1 MPPIPGVIATPTVL
15 LNALLGSL
23 PEDGIAVR
31 GPDRLAAVLPMYEEE
46 TGASEALL
54 SVLGQQ
60 RPLDEVVVSVNGG
73 RDATPRV
80 VRATLRAYGYRHVN
94 DMAPPALGA
103 RAELW
108 HRLAGG
114 PIVTVLRY
122 PQPTGKA
129 ASVNDAVLQEYIS
142 SERVLVMD
150 GDTVLAADFVERL
163 RDHFYRLRVE
173 HVAGRRRYVVEDV
186 ALQSGAVTSRD
197 PGPALLAA
205 GFISR
210 ARTAEYAFSA
220 LLRRGQ
226 TRRLGRGTVF
236 GSSRLYTV
244 VGCGFAARRDLFPV
258 PADTLT
264 EDHDFTLAA
273 QNAVPSDRAVDV
285 ATLEACGFEVMIDGV
300 AVPPSA
306 VMDRHDDVVL
316 RRGGEARFVSAA
328 RMETEDPPHLS
339 GYVRQVERW
348 TGGGIENALKRGFV
362 PTAWRDLRPNVR
374 FAFVAAQVE
383 NLVGL
388 LLLMMV
394 PVALGLN
401 VAVPGIGLPLA
412 GLATWFAVDLG
423 LTVALSGL
431 GFVQLERARGLHG
444 GPLLRGV
451 GASVVRSV
459 PAFVVLKYVNPVLY
473 VTAATRAVPA
483 FWRARARRGEPS
495 TTVTWERPRAGVRGT
510 AHVRT
515 TGVALVMLLNGLSLF
530 AGVAYFATTAL
541 PGYRE
546 TWLLGQGAARF
557 DLEVHAALPIRP
569 SRDAPAS
576 MRVGDAFR
584 QGGDLRVVS
593 EVLRGTPAG
602 RIDEFVALVDDER
615 DELGRGLWR
624 GSHYCPAD
632 AVAASAGARRF
643 GGDPEAYFPLNPWG
657 RLVLARM
664 VPLLPYLEEAAS
676 AYEVEVELLLQ
687 MLLNE
692 SYLDPLAVGPT
703 DDVGLAQIT
712 ADALALLASISDD
725 PDSPFA
731 NPYLLQQPFNM
742 FDPEFSICAGAAKL
756 AWARAQPG
764 GDDDR
769 VAYARYINPLV
780 GVVRGRVSDRHAPL
794 VEPFMAL
801 RPLVDT
807 LGATVA
813 AYRLDPA
820 SVAEPERALLAL
832 ADEVARGDLATA
844 YERTGRLV
852 AELAIDDRGLYRAVL
867 GQLYGAG
874 RDASASLP
882 AQLDP
887 LAMANPAVAVRSR

>member
-23 PEDGIAVR
+23 PEDGIPVR
-31 GPDRLAAVLPMYEEE
+31 GPDRFAAVLPMYEEE
-46 TGASEALL
+46 TGASEALR
-54 SVLGQQ
+54 SVLGQ
-60 RPLDEVVVSVNGG
+60 RHPLDEVVVSVNGG

-80 VRATLRAYGYRHVN
+80 VRATLRAHGYRHVT

-114 PIVTVLRY
+114 PIVTVLHY

-129 ASVNDAVLQEYIS
+129 ASVNDAVLQQYII

-150 GDTVLAADFVERL
+150 GDTVLAPDFVERL
-163 RDHFYRLRVE
+163 RDHLYRLRVE

-197 PGPALLAA
+197 PGPASLAA

-210 ARTAEYAFSA
+210 ARTAEYAFAA

-226 TRRLGRGTVF
+226 TRRLGRGGVF

-273 QNAVPSDRAVDV
+273 QNVAPTDASVDV
-285 ATLEACGFEVMIDGV
+285 ATLAARGFELVIDGV
-300 AVPPSA
+300 AVPPST

-328 RMETEDPPHLS
+328 RMDTEDPPHLS

-362 PTAWRDLRPNVR
+362 APTWRGLRPNVR

-388 LLLMMV
+388 LLLMLV
-394 PVALGLN
+394 PVALGLH
-401 VAVPGIGLPLA
+401 VALPGIGLPPV
-412 GLATWFAVDLG
+412 GLVGWFAVDLS
-423 LTVALSGL
+423 LSVLVTGL
-431 GFVQLERARGLHG
+431 GFAQLDRARGLRG
-444 GPLLRGV
+444 WPLLRSV
-451 GASVVRSV
+451 GASVARAT

-483 FWRARARRGEPS
+483 FWRARHGDRS
-495 TTVTWERPRAGVRGT
+495 TTVTWERPRAGVRHS
-510 AHVRT
+510 AHMRT
-515 TGVALVMLLNGLSLF
+515 TGVALLMALNGLSLF
-530 AGVAYFATTAL
+530 AGVSFVAAAAL

-546 TWLLGQGAARF
+546 TWSRSQAAPRF
-557 DLEVHAALPIRP
+557 DLEAHMTLPMGMSWGASESSPVGGAFGRAR
-569 SRDAPAS
+569 RDIGTVPKLA
-576 MRVGDAFR
+576 
-584 QGGDLRVVS
+584 
-593 EVLRGTPAG
+593 RGTPPLRVEDRVVLRDAE
-602 RIDEFVALVDDER
+602 RDDDER
-615 DELGRGLWR
+615 
-624 GSHYCPAD
+624 GSSRRSRYCPAD
-632 AVAASAGARRF
+632 TVAASAGSRRF
-643 GGDPEAYFPLNPWG
+643 SGDAGAYNPLNPWG
-657 RLVLARM
+657 RLVLARL

-676 AYEVEVELLLQ
+676 AYDLEAGFLLQ

-712 ADALALLASISDD
+712 ADALALLSAISDD

-731 NPYLLQQPFNM
+731 NPSLLQQPFNL

-756 AWARAQPG
+756 AWARAQPA

-769 VAYARYINPLV
+769 IAYARYINPLV
-780 GVVRGRVSDRHAPL
+780 GVIGGRVSDRHAPL

-801 RPLVDT
+801 RPLVDI

-813 AYRLDPA
+813 AYRLDPGA
-820 SVAEPERALLAL
+820 VAEPERTLLAL
-832 ADEVARGDLATA
+832 ADEVALGDLATA
-844 YERTGRLV
+844 YERTARLV
-852 AELAIDDRGLYRAVL
+852 AELAIDDRGLYRSVME
-867 GQLYGAG
+867 QLYGEGVEAEP
-874 RDASASLP
+874 SQP
-882 AQLDP
+882 EP
-887 LAMANPAVAVRSR
+887 LAPLSLVD

>member
-1 MPPIPGVIATPTVL
+1 MPPIPGVIATPTVM

-23 PEDGIAVR
+23 PEDGVAVR
-31 GPDRLAAVLPMYEEE
+31 GPDRVAAVLPMYEEE
-46 TGASEALL
+46 VGASEALR
-54 SVLGQQ
+54 SVLSQR
-60 RPLDEVVVSVNGG
+60 RPLDEVVVSINGG
-73 RDATPRV
+73 RDATPYV
-80 VRATLRAYGYRHVN
+80 VRATLRASGYRQAI

-103 RAELW
+103 RAQEW
-108 HRLAGG
+108 RRAAGG
-114 PIVTVLRY
+114 PVVTVLQY
-122 PQPTGKA
+122 PQPTAKA
-129 ASVNDAVLQEYIS
+129 ASLNDAVLQGYIS

-150 GDTVLAADFVERL
+150 GDTVLAPDFVERV

-173 HVAGRRRYVVEDV
+173 HVAGRRRYVIEDV

-197 PGPALLAA
+197 PGPDRPAA
-205 GFISR
+205 DFIAR
-210 ARTAEYAFSA
+210 ARTAEYAFAA

-226 TRRLGRGTVF
+226 TRRVGGGRVF
-236 GSSRLYTV
+236 GCSRLYTV

-273 QNAVPSDRAVDV
+273 QNVAPSERAVDV
-285 ATLEACGFEVMIDGV
+285 ATLEARGFEVVIDGV

-328 RMETEDPPHLS
+328 RMETEDPPHVS

-362 PTAWRDLRPNVR
+362 PSAWRELRPNVR

-394 PVALGLN
+394 PVALGLH
-401 VAVPGIGLPLA
+401 VALPGVGLPLA
-412 GLATWFAVDLG
+412 GLAVWFAFDLS
-423 LTVALSGL
+423 LTVLLTGW
-431 GFVQLERARGLHG
+431 GFVQLDRARGLRSWA
-444 GPLLRGV
+444 LLRSV
-451 GASVVRSV
+451 AASVARSA
-459 PAFVVLKYVNPVLY
+459 PAFAVLKYVNPILY
-473 VTAATRAVPA
+473 VTAVTRAVPA
-483 FWRARARRGEPS
+483 FWRARRGDRA
-495 TTVTWERPRAGVRGT
+495 TTVTWERPHTGVRGT
-510 AHVRT
+510 AHARAA
-515 TGVALVMLLNGLSLF
+515 GVALVMMLNGLSLF
-530 AGVAYFATTAL
+530 AGVAYFATAAL
-541 PGYRE
+541 PDYRA
-546 TWLLGQGAARF
+546 TWLLGQSAAQF
-557 DLEVHAALPIRP
+557 DFEAHAALPMGP
-569 SRDAPAS
+569 PWQPHGSS
-576 MRVGDAFR
+576 QVGDAFR
-584 QGGDLRVVS
+584 QGRQLVVVS
-593 EVLRGTPAG
+593 DALRGTPPG
-602 RIDEFVALVDDER
+602 RIDELVALLDAEPDEV
-615 DELGRGLWR
+615 GRGTWR
-624 GSHYCPAD
+624 ASHYCPAD
-632 AVAASAGARRF
+632 AVAASAGERRF
-643 GGDPEAYFPLNPWG
+643 GGDAGAYFPLNPWG

-664 VPLLPYLEEAAS
+664 VPLLPHLEEAAS
-676 AYEVEVELLLQ
+676 AYDLEVAFLLQ

-712 ADALALLASISDD
+712 ADALALLAAISDD

-731 NPYLLQQPFNM
+731 NPHLLQQPFNL

-764 GDDDR
+764 GDDDG

-801 RPLVDT
+801 RPLVDA

-820 SVAEPERALLAL
+820 AVAEPERALLAL
-832 ADEVARGDLATA
+832 ADEVALGDLATA

-852 AELAIDDRGLYRAVL
+852 AELEIDDRGLYRAVL
-867 GQLYGAG
+867 EQLYGDG
-874 RDASASLP
+874 RDSSASLP

-887 LAMANPAVAVRSR
+887 LAMADGTVAVTSR

>member
-676 AYEVEVELLLQ
+676 AYDIEVEFLLQ

-731 NPYLLQQPFNM
+731 NPYLLQQPFNL
-742 FDPEFSICAGAAKL
+742 FDPAFSVCAGAAKL

-769 VAYARYINPLV
+769 VAYARYVNPLV

-801 RPLVDT
+801 RPLVDA

-832 ADEVARGDLATA
+832 ADDVALGDLATA

-852 AELAIDDRGLYRAVL
+852 AELEIDDRGLYRAVME
-867 GQLYGAG
+867 QLYGDG

-882 AQLDP
+882 GPLDP
-887 LAMANPAVAVRSR
+887 LAMANPAVAVNAR